1 MDLIL
6 IKELN
11 TLELASHSRKGLINF
26 QYSSIPNYL
35 HCDFLLLDQCSHYWF
50 QWVGFHTKKVIRLQS
65 TMLWYDQQTTA
76 AMHPKLYILL
86 LYNRLSWRVIYK
98 YIFTFPHERE
108 ITVQI
113 EDIVL

>member
-1 MDLIL
+1 
-6 IKELN
+6 
-11 TLELASHSRKGLINF
+11 
-26 QYSSIPNYL
+26 
-35 HCDFLLLDQCSHYWF
+35 
-50 QWVGFHTKKVIRLQS
+50 
-65 TMLWYDQQTTA
+65 MLWYDQQTTA

-98 YIFTFPHERE
+98 YIFSFPHERE

>member
-1 MDLIL
+1 
-6 IKELN
+6 
-11 TLELASHSRKGLINF
+11 
-26 QYSSIPNYL
+26 
-35 HCDFLLLDQCSHYWF
+35 
-50 QWVGFHTKKVIRLQS
+50 
-65 TMLWYDQQTTA
+65 MLWYDQQTTA

-113 EDIVL
+113 EDIVLKALQTC